1 MRLAD
6 PAGLW
11 QTFASI
17 KEVARRYDVPTL
29 EIIRAVQ
36 NDPDKDA
43 SRYNLY
49 ATSAAAA
56 ANDKRREQTHQYRN
70 IPLLEATSSTIE
82 GVKDGSLAGTL
93 DDGFLAYR
101 AYQETVDIDSD
112 IPFEEAVQDLD
123 ALTLKYVEDGINL
136 KAMIDAAPIVKSAAR
151 NLEEFLAAHPSV
163 RGSVLG
169 YIASAP
175 SWKQTRDALTQ
186 ANE

>member
-11 QTFASI
+11 QTFVSI

-70 IPLLEATSSTIE
+70 IPLLEATSSAIE

-112 IPFEEAVQDLD
+112 IPFEEAVKDLD

-175 SWKQTRDALTQ
+175 SWKQTRDALTH
-186 ANE
+186 ANA

>member
-1 MRLAD
+1 M
-6 PAGLW
+6 
-11 QTFASI
+11 
-17 KEVARRYDVPTL
+17 PTL

-36 NDPDKDA
+36 NGPDKDA

-56 ANDKRREQTHQYRN
+56 ANDKRREQTHQYRD

-112 IPFEEAVQDLD
+112 IPFEEAVKDLD

-136 KAMIDAAPIVKSAAR
+136 KAMIDAAPVVKSAAR

-175 SWKQTRDALTQ
+175 SWKQTRDALTH
-186 ANE
+186 ADA